1 MNEREQLENHREFLQ
16 MLLKIC
22 ADMMQDDPLN
32 DKWEELY
39 VEIFEFLNPEQ
50 TNNFWV

>member
-16 MLLKIC
+16 LLLKTC

-32 DKWEELY
+32 GKWEELY
-39 VEIFEFLNPEQ
+39 TEIFEFLNPDE
-50 TNNFWV
+50 